1 VHPGRRDV
9 DLIGVPLD
17 LGAGRRGV
25 DMGPSA
31 MRLTGLQVRLQ
42 SLGHTVV
49 DRGDVPVP
57 IPETTPVGGERQRY
71 VREIAAVCR
80 EVRDRT
86 RTSVREG
93 RVPVCLGGD
102 HSLAAGS
109 VAGVASALRE
119 RSADLGL
126 LWIDAHADMNTPETS
141 PSGNVHGMPL
151 AACLGQGPQELTA
164 LGGGASVRPENVAL
178 FGIRN
183 LDDRERGL
191 VHRSAVRA
199 ITMSDIDR
207 RGVAAILEEILDDLT
222 RRRIGALHLSI
233 DLDGLDPD
241 VAPGV
246 GTPVLGGLSYRE
258 AHLVCEM
265 VAESGL
271 LSSVDLVELNP
282 TLDVRNRS
290 AEIAAGLILSAL
302 GQRIL

>member
-1 VHPGRRDV
+1 VHPGPLDI

-31 MRLTGLQVRLQ
+31 MRLTGLQGRLL

-49 DRGDVPVP
+49 DRGDIDVP
-57 IPETTPVGGERQRY
+57 IPETTPVGGERKRY
-71 VREIAAVCR
+71 VREIASVCR
-80 EVRDRT
+80 EVRERT
-86 RTSVREG
+86 LESVRAG
-93 RVPVCLGGD
+93 RIPVCLGGD

-109 VAGVASALRE
+109 VAGVAAALRE
-119 RSADLGL
+119 RGKDLAL

-151 AACLGQGPQELTA
+151 AACLGQGPEELIA
-164 LGGGASVRPENVAL
+164 VGGGASVRPRDVTL
-178 FGIRN
+178 FGIRD
-183 LDDRERGL
+183 LDERERGL
-191 VHRSAVRA
+191 VRQSGVRA
-199 ITMSDIDR
+199 YTMSDIDR
-207 RGVAAILEEILDDLT
+207 RGVAAIMQEILKEALG
-222 RRRIGALHLSI
+222 RVGGLHLSL

-246 GTPVLGGLSYRE
+246 GTPVLGGLTYRE
-258 AHLVCEM
+258 AHLMCEM

-282 TLDVRNRS
+282 SLDVRNHT
-290 AEIAAGLILSAL
+290 AEIAVGLILSAL

>member
-1 VHPGRRDV
+1 VHPGPRDV

-31 MRLTGLQVRLQ
+31 MRLTGLQGRLQ
-42 SLGHTVV
+42 SLGHAVA
-49 DRGDVPVP
+49 DRGDIDVP

-71 VREIAAVCR
+71 VREIASVCR
-80 EVRDRT
+80 EVRERT
-86 RTSVREG
+86 LASVRAG
-93 RVPVCLGGD
+93 RIPVCLGGD

-109 VAGVASALRE
+109 VAGVAAAFRE
-119 RSADLGL
+119 RGRDLAL

-151 AACLGQGPQELTA
+151 AACLGQGPEELIA
-164 LGGGASVRPENVAL
+164 VGGGASVRPQDVSL
-178 FGIRN
+178 LGIRN

-191 VHRSAVRA
+191 VRQSGVRA
-199 ITMSDIDR
+199 YTMSDIDR
-207 RGVAAILEEILDDLT
+207 RGVAAILEEILKEALG
-222 RRRIGALHLSI
+222 RVGGLHLSL

-271 LSSVDLVELNP
+271 LSSVDVVELNP
-282 TLDVRNRS
+282 TLDVRNHT
-290 AEIAAGLILSAL
+290 AEIATGLILSAL

>member
-1 VHPGRRDV
+1 VHPGPLDI

-31 MRLTGLQVRLQ
+31 MRLTGLQGRLL

-49 DRGDVPVP
+49 DRGDIDVP
-57 IPETTPVGGERQRY
+57 IPETTPVGGERKRY
-71 VREIAAVCR
+71 VREIASVCR
-80 EVRDRT
+80 EVRERT
-86 RTSVREG
+86 LESVRAG
-93 RVPVCLGGD
+93 RIPVCLGGD

-109 VAGVASALRE
+109 VAGVAAALRE
-119 RSADLGL
+119 RGKDLAL

-151 AACLGQGPQELTA
+151 AACLGQGPEELIA
-164 LGGGASVRPENVAL
+164 VGGGASVRPQDVTL

-183 LDDRERGL
+183 LDERERGL
-191 VHRSAVRA
+191 VRQSGVRA
-199 ITMSDIDR
+199 YTMSDIDR
-207 RGVAAILEEILDDLT
+207 LGVAAIMEEILKEALG
-222 RRRIGALHLSI
+222 RVGGLHLSL

-246 GTPVLGGLSYRE
+246 GTPVLGGLTYRE
-258 AHLVCEM
+258 AHLMCEM

-282 TLDVRNRS
+282 SLDVRNHT
-290 AEIAAGLILSAL
+290 AEIAVGLILSAL